1 MQVEHIKLNYEKW
14 RFLLWIE
21 LIVKIGFEQQNWDHI
36 FNYIVRSFAQGARQ
50 IGTRVREMVVD
61 LWYVPQLRDNTF
73 RYWFIANSSMDY
85 RCYPKKKKKKKK
97 QWHWETFFFLDWY
110 SILGNWL
117 RIVKFTCCLYEC
129 STIHRMDQ
137 STVGNLWGVIKKFNM
152 FYKFLSS
159 LFLFIY

>member
-1 MQVEHIKLNYEKW
+1 MIYLSYNVVLLIKIFVIQVGHIKLNYEKW

-85 RCYPKKKKKKKK
+85 RCYPKKKKKKKAMA
-97 QWHWETFFFLDWY
+97 
-110 SILGNWL
+110 L
-117 RIVKFTCCLYEC
+117 R
-129 STIHRMDQ
+129 D
-137 STVGNLWGVIKKFNM
+137 
-152 FYKFLSS
+152 
-159 LFLFIY
+159 FLFSRLV